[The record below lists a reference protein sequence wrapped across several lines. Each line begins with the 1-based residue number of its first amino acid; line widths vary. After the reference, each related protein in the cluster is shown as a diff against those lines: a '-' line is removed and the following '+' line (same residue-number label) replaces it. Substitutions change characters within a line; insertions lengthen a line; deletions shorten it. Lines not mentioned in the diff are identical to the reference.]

1 MPYGRGT
8 GARLQA
14 PYGAPSRPLL
24 NPMRRRTAA
33 ALALALLLPLPG
45 VAGEVVVKRGETLSE
60 IADRYGTSVNRL
72 MEMNGLRD
80 ANDLW
85 AGSRIKVPGN
95 VYSGGGS
102 GNYTVKA
109 GETLSEIADRY
120 GTSVDRLVR
129 LNGLRDANDL
139 WAGSRIQVPG
149 ASARPRVA
157 VNKNAKTHQV
167 QPGESLSAIADRYGV
182 SMQRLIAINGISNP
196 NQVMAGSTLV
206 LRSTSKPKPKP
217 QPVAAKPKPKPAVTV
232 ATKPKPRT
240 SVGAAGGAFQ
250 SRPLD
255 QDRLA
260 ILGQPV
266 GSQGWKLLVLEQLK
280 PAPRCW
286 EERRDGLVDP
296 ALNRFDFSGICS
308 RYLDSNG
315 YSLRIGND
323 DVANRYRLRLKS
335 QGNALVLLALT
346 DGDPT
351 EFVVGRGTIPLR
363 DRNGFVALKLEPGWA
378 LERRMYGERSLSHV
392 YFANSKPLAGLI
404 AEAKR
409 DQARPVAASVAA
421 TATTT
426 AATVKPEPAKAEA
439 TKREDPKP
447 AATKAAVAKAQ
458 PSSNTA
464 AGSTPDWR
472 SYGPLQ
478 VDWANWQS
486 MGGSYV
492 APSLNS
498 EGQPLYL
505 AINCNAK
512 RLNATGQSGAWKTWD
527 APQSDFEQK
536 LITDLCRAKPG

>member
-24 NPMRRRTAA
+24 NPMRRRSAA

-45 VAGEVVVKRGETLSE
+45 LAGEVVVKRGETLSE
-60 IADRYGTSVNRL
+60 IADRYGTTVNRL

-120 GTSVDRLVR
+120 GTSVDRLVQ

-167 QPGESLSAIADRYGV
+167 QPGESLSSIADRYGV

-196 NQVMAGSTLV
+196 NQVMAGSTLT
-206 LRSTSKPKPKP
+206 LRAASKPKPKP
-217 QPVAAKPKPKPAVTV
+217 KPAAPVAAKPKPKPAAVV
-232 ATKPKPRT
+232 AAKPVK
-240 SVGAAGGAFQ
+240 
-250 SRPLD
+250 
-255 QDRLA
+255 
-260 ILGQPV
+260 
-266 GSQGWKLLVLEQLK
+266 K
-280 PAPRCW
+280 
-286 EERRDGLVDP
+286 
-296 ALNRFDFSGICS
+296 
-308 RYLDSNG
+308 
-315 YSLRIGND
+315 
-323 DVANRYRLRLKS
+323 
-335 QGNALVLLALT
+335 
-346 DGDPT
+346 
-351 EFVVGRGTIPLR
+351 
-363 DRNGFVALKLEPGWA
+363 
-378 LERRMYGERSLSHV
+378 
-392 YFANSKPLAGLI
+392 
-404 AEAKR
+404 AE
-409 DQARPVAASVAA
+409 PVAA
-421 TATTT
+421 
-426 AATVKPEPAKAEA
+426 KPEPAKTEVAKAEPVKVKPSVATTVAATTVVTQPEKKAEPVKAEA
-439 TKREDPKP
+439 AKP
-447 AATKAAVAKAQ
+447 AVAKAEVNKTQ
-458 PSSNTA
+458 ASSTTA

-478 VDWANWQS
+478 VDWANWQA

-527 APQSDFEQK
+527 APQSDFEQR
-536 LITDLCRAKPG
+536 LITDLCKAKPG

>member
-24 NPMRRRTAA
+24 NPMRRRSAA

-45 VAGEVVVKRGETLSE
+45 LAGEVVVKRGETLSE
-60 IADRYGTSVNRL
+60 IADRYGTTVNRL
-72 MEMNGLRD
+72 MEMNGLRN

-120 GTSVDRLVR
+120 GTSVNRLVQ

-157 VNKNAKTHQV
+157 VNKNAKTHRV
-167 QPGESLSAIADRYGV
+167 QPGESLSSIADRYGV

-196 NQVMAGSTLV
+196 NQVMAGSTLT
-206 LRSTSKPKPKP
+206 LRAASKPKPKP
-217 QPVAAKPKPKPAVTV
+217 KPAAPVAAKPKPKPAAVV
-232 ATKPKPRT
+232 AAKPVK
-240 SVGAAGGAFQ
+240 
-250 SRPLD
+250 
-255 QDRLA
+255 
-260 ILGQPV
+260 
-266 GSQGWKLLVLEQLK
+266 K
-280 PAPRCW
+280 
-286 EERRDGLVDP
+286 
-296 ALNRFDFSGICS
+296 
-308 RYLDSNG
+308 
-315 YSLRIGND
+315 
-323 DVANRYRLRLKS
+323 
-335 QGNALVLLALT
+335 
-346 DGDPT
+346 
-351 EFVVGRGTIPLR
+351 
-363 DRNGFVALKLEPGWA
+363 
-378 LERRMYGERSLSHV
+378 
-392 YFANSKPLAGLI
+392 
-404 AEAKR
+404 AE
-409 DQARPVAASVAA
+409 PVAA
-421 TATTT
+421 
-426 AATVKPEPAKAEA
+426 KPEPAKTEVAKAEPVKVKPSVATTVAATTVVTQPEKKAEPVKAEA
-439 TKREDPKP
+439 AKP
-447 AATKAAVAKAQ
+447 AVAKAEVSKTQ
-458 PSSNTA
+458 ASSTTA

-478 VDWANWQS
+478 VDWANWQA

-527 APQSDFEQK
+527 APQSDFEQR
-536 LITDLCRAKPG
+536 LITDLCKAKPG

>member
-24 NPMRRRTAA
+24 NPMRRRSAA

-45 VAGEVVVKRGETLSE
+45 LAGEVVVKRGETLSE

-120 GTSVDRLVR
+120 GTSVDRLVQ

-149 ASARPRVA
+149 ASARPQVA

-167 QPGESLSAIADRYGV
+167 QPGESLSSIADRYGV

-196 NQVMAGSTLV
+196 NQVMAGSTLT
-206 LRSTSKPKPKP
+206 LRAASKPKPKP
-217 QPVAAKPKPKPAVTV
+217 KPAAPVAAKPKPKPAAVV
-232 ATKPKPRT
+232 AAKPVK
-240 SVGAAGGAFQ
+240 
-250 SRPLD
+250 
-255 QDRLA
+255 
-260 ILGQPV
+260 
-266 GSQGWKLLVLEQLK
+266 K
-280 PAPRCW
+280 
-286 EERRDGLVDP
+286 
-296 ALNRFDFSGICS
+296 
-308 RYLDSNG
+308 
-315 YSLRIGND
+315 
-323 DVANRYRLRLKS
+323 
-335 QGNALVLLALT
+335 
-346 DGDPT
+346 
-351 EFVVGRGTIPLR
+351 
-363 DRNGFVALKLEPGWA
+363 
-378 LERRMYGERSLSHV
+378 
-392 YFANSKPLAGLI
+392 
-404 AEAKR
+404 AE
-409 DQARPVAASVAA
+409 PVAA
-421 TATTT
+421 
-426 AATVKPEPAKAEA
+426 KPEPAKTE
-439 TKREDPKP
+439 
-447 AATKAAVAKAQ
+447 VAKAEPVKVKPSVATTVAATTVVTQ
-458 PSSNTA
+458 PEKKAEPVKAEAAKPTVAKAEVSKTQASSTTA

-478 VDWANWQS
+478 VDWANWQA

-527 APQSDFEQK
+527 APQSDFEQR
-536 LITDLCRAKPG
+536 LITDLCKAKPG

>member
-24 NPMRRRTAA
+24 NPMRRRSAA

-45 VAGEVVVKRGETLSE
+45 LAGEVVVKRGETLSE
-60 IADRYGTSVNRL
+60 IADRYGTTVNRL
-72 MEMNGLRD
+72 MEMNGLRN

-120 GTSVDRLVR
+120 GTSVDRLVQ

-149 ASARPRVA
+149 ASARPQVA

-167 QPGESLSAIADRYGV
+167 QPGESLSSIADRYGV

-196 NQVMAGSTLV
+196 NQVMAGSTLT
-206 LRSTSKPKPKP
+206 LRAASKPKPKP
-217 QPVAAKPKPKPAVTV
+217 AAPVAAKPKPKPAAVV
-232 ATKPKPRT
+232 AAKPVK
-240 SVGAAGGAFQ
+240 
-250 SRPLD
+250 
-255 QDRLA
+255 
-260 ILGQPV
+260 
-266 GSQGWKLLVLEQLK
+266 K
-280 PAPRCW
+280 
-286 EERRDGLVDP
+286 
-296 ALNRFDFSGICS
+296 
-308 RYLDSNG
+308 
-315 YSLRIGND
+315 
-323 DVANRYRLRLKS
+323 
-335 QGNALVLLALT
+335 
-346 DGDPT
+346 
-351 EFVVGRGTIPLR
+351 
-363 DRNGFVALKLEPGWA
+363 
-378 LERRMYGERSLSHV
+378 
-392 YFANSKPLAGLI
+392 
-404 AEAKR
+404 AE
-409 DQARPVAASVAA
+409 PVAAKSEPTKTEVAKAEPVKVKPSVATTVAA
-421 TATTT
+421 TTV
-426 AATVKPEPAKAEA
+426 AAKPEKKAEPVKAEAAKPTVAKAEVSKTQA
-439 TKREDPKP
+439 
-447 AATKAAVAKAQ
+447 
-458 PSSNTA
+458 SNTTA

-527 APQSDFEQK
+527 APQSDFEQR
-536 LITDLCRAKPG
+536 LITDLCKAKPG

>member
-167 QPGESLSAIADRYGV
+167 QPGESLSTIADRYGV

-232 ATKPKPRT
+232 AAKPKPK
-240 SVGAAGGAFQ
+240 
-250 SRPLD
+250 P
-255 QDRLA
+255 
-260 ILGQPV
+260 
-266 GSQGWKLLVLEQLK
+266 K
-280 PAPRCW
+280 PA
-286 EERRDGLVDP
+286 V
-296 ALNRFDFSGICS
+296 
-308 RYLDSNG
+308 
-315 YSLRIGND
+315 
-323 DVANRYRLRLKS
+323 
-335 QGNALVLLALT
+335 
-346 DGDPT
+346 
-351 EFVVGRGTIPLR
+351 
-363 DRNGFVALKLEPGWA
+363 
-378 LERRMYGERSLSHV
+378 
-392 YFANSKPLAGLI
+392 
-404 AEAKR
+404 
-409 DQARPVAASVAA
+409 VAA
-421 TATTT
+421 TTPVKQAEPTVTKTEVAIKPSVATTVAATTT
-426 AATVKPEPAKAEA
+426 TTTATVQPEKKPEPAKAEVA
-439 TKREDPKP
+439 KREAPKP
-447 AATKAAVAKAQ
+447 AVTKAVVAKAE
-458 PSSNTA
+458 PSSKTA

>member
-8 GARLQA
+8 SARLQA

-24 NPMRRRTAA
+24 DPMRRRSAA

-45 VAGEVVVKRGETLSE
+45 LAGEVVVKRGETLSE

-95 VYSGGGS
+95 VYSGGGA

-167 QPGESLSAIADRYGV
+167 QPGESLSSIADRYGV

-196 NQVMAGSTLV
+196 NQVMAGSTLT
-206 LRSTSKPKPKP
+206 LRSASKPKPKP
-217 QPVAAKPKPKPAVTV
+217 RPAAAPVAAKPKPKPAVAAASKPVKKAEPAKVEAAKPAVAKAEPVKVKPSV
-232 ATKPKPRT
+232 ATT
-240 SVGAAGGAFQ
+240 
-250 SRPLD
+250 
-255 QDRLA
+255 
-260 ILGQPV
+260 
-266 GSQGWKLLVLEQLK
+266 
-280 PAPRCW
+280 
-286 EERRDGLVDP
+286 
-296 ALNRFDFSGICS
+296 
-308 RYLDSNG
+308 
-315 YSLRIGND
+315 
-323 DVANRYRLRLKS
+323 
-335 QGNALVLLALT
+335 
-346 DGDPT
+346 
-351 EFVVGRGTIPLR
+351 
-363 DRNGFVALKLEPGWA
+363 
-378 LERRMYGERSLSHV
+378 
-392 YFANSKPLAGLI
+392 
-404 AEAKR
+404 
-409 DQARPVAASVAA
+409 VAA
-421 TATTT
+421 TTTTT
-426 AATVKPEPAKAEA
+426 AVVAQPEKKAEPAKAE
-439 TKREDPKP
+439 TPKP
-447 AATKAAVAKAQ
+447 AIAKATVTKPTATTAKAE
-458 PSSNTA
+458 PSSKTA
-464 AGSTPDWR
+464 AGSSPDWR

-478 VDWANWQS
+478 VDWANWQA

-498 EGQPLYL
+498 DGQPLYL

>member
-24 NPMRRRTAA
+24 NPMRRRSAA

-45 VAGEVVVKRGETLSE
+45 LAGEVVVKRGETLSE
-60 IADRYGTSVNRL
+60 IADRYGTSVSRL

-120 GTSVDRLVR
+120 GTSVDRLVQ

-149 ASARPRVA
+149 ASARPQVA

-167 QPGESLSAIADRYGV
+167 QPGESLSSIADRYGV

-196 NQVMAGSTLV
+196 NQVMAGSTLT
-206 LRSTSKPKPKP
+206 LRAASKPKPKP
-217 QPVAAKPKPKPAVTV
+217 AAPVAAKPKPKPAAVV
-232 ATKPKPRT
+232 AAKPVK
-240 SVGAAGGAFQ
+240 
-250 SRPLD
+250 
-255 QDRLA
+255 
-260 ILGQPV
+260 
-266 GSQGWKLLVLEQLK
+266 K
-280 PAPRCW
+280 
-286 EERRDGLVDP
+286 
-296 ALNRFDFSGICS
+296 
-308 RYLDSNG
+308 
-315 YSLRIGND
+315 
-323 DVANRYRLRLKS
+323 
-335 QGNALVLLALT
+335 
-346 DGDPT
+346 
-351 EFVVGRGTIPLR
+351 
-363 DRNGFVALKLEPGWA
+363 
-378 LERRMYGERSLSHV
+378 
-392 YFANSKPLAGLI
+392 
-404 AEAKR
+404 AE
-409 DQARPVAASVAA
+409 PVAAKPEPTKTEVAKAEPVKVKPSVATTVAA
-421 TATTT
+421 TTV
-426 AATVKPEPAKAEA
+426 AAKPEKKAEPVKAEAAKPTVAKAEVSKTQA
-439 TKREDPKP
+439 
-447 AATKAAVAKAQ
+447 
-458 PSSNTA
+458 SNTTA

-527 APQSDFEQK
+527 APQSDFEQR
-536 LITDLCRAKPG
+536 LITDLCKAKPG